1 MRVGLTL
8 PHYDFS
14 FPEVSPITFEA
25 VAEQAVRAE
34 QLGFDSV
41 WMSDHFFASLD
52 RYGGGDTLYGTL
64 EPLTTLGGLAA
75 RTERVRLG
83 TLVLSAAFRHPGVL
97 AKSATA
103 VDRLSG
109 GRLELGLGA
118 GWYEEEF
125 EAFGYPFGS
134 VAERFDLLE
143 ETIAY
148 VAALFD
154 GEPASFEGKRFHLR
168 DAYNHPRPVQE
179 PRPPLLVGGKG
190 GPRLLRIA
198 AQYADGWNTAWRWT
212 PEAYAERA
220 AAARQACERAGRDP
234 GDVPAVARAVHGG
247 GGGRGRSAPPVRA
260 DGGAAAGRRAGEAI
274 GLDTLRAE
282 CLAGTPE
289 EVVERVGGVR
299 GARRVRADR
308 VPGAR
313 LVRDARSLD
322 GRPVRRAG
330 APVAARPLMELLE
343 AAITVLREEGEP
355 LHWTK
360 IQDLA
365 LRRGYIDPFETPDVR
380 KQLLAALAEGVGN
393 GILVKSS
400 KGVYGLVG

>member
-14 FPEVSPITFEA
+14 LPEVSPITFEA

-34 QLGFDSV
+34 RLGFDSV
-41 WMSDHFFASLD
+41 WVSDHFFASLD
-52 RYGGGDTLYGTL
+52 RYGGGDQLYGAL

-75 RTERVRLG
+75 KTERIRLG
-83 TLVLSAAFRHPGVL
+83 TLVLSAAFRHPAIL

-118 GWYEEEF
+118 GWYEPEF

-143 ETIAY
+143 ETLAY
-148 VAALFD
+148 LGALFD
-154 GEPASFEGKRFHLR
+154 GEPASFEGKRFR
-168 DAYNHPRPVQE
+168 QREAYNHPRPVQE

-198 AQYADGWNTAWRWT
+198 AQHTDGWNAAWRWT

-234 GDVPAVARAVHGG
+234 AAFRLSLGLFTVVGEDEADLQRRFELMAQRLPAGV
-247 GGGRGRSAPPVRA
+247 
-260 DGGAAAGRRAGEAI
+260 GEKL
-274 GLDTLRAE
+274 GLDTLRNE
-282 CLAGTPE
+282 CLAGTTE
-289 EVVERVGGVR
+289 EVVERVAAFADLGVSELI
-299 GARRVRADR
+299 VC
-308 VPGAR
+308 P
-313 LVRDARSLD
+313 
-322 GRPVRRAG
+322 
-330 APVAARPLMELLE
+330 APVWFSMPDPSMVDLFAER
-343 AAITVLREEGEP
+343 VLPSLR
-355 LHWTK
+355 
-360 IQDLA
+360 DL
-365 LRRGYIDPFETPDVR
+365 
-380 KQLLAALAEGVGN
+380 
-393 GILVKSS
+393 
-400 KGVYGLVG
+400 